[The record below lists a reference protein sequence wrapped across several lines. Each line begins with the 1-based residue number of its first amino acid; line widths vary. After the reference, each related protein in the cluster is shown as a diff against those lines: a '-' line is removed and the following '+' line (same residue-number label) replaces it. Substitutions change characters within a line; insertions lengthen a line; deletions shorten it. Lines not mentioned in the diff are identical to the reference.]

1 MTQLQTRRDYLVD
14 LGLAKPGRG
23 KFSND
28 AKAAL
33 AKADAQGYEFLDGP
47 SPKGNGSGPIKSTV
61 KKEKSAPTG
70 DTSGIAELAPYR
82 FEESDYRAVET
93 VSGIERSLRSACNGC
108 RVSLVVCWCAE
119 PVIVARDGNGSV
131 PVRIERR

>member
-1 MTQLQTRRDYLVD
+1 MKARAWLVTQ
-14 LGLAKPGRG
+14 GLAKDGRG
-23 KFSND
+23 KFSTA
-28 AKAAL
+28 AKTAL
-33 AKADAQGYEFLDGP
+33 DKAVADGKTFDDY
-47 SPKGNGSGPIKSTV
+47 PKGTAPV
-61 KKEKSAPTG
+61 KATKVKTEDSKPTG

-93 VSGIERSLRSACNGC
+93 VSGIERSLRSACNTC

-119 PVIVARDGNGSV
+119 PIIVARDGTGSV